1 MYYNMKNLNE
11 YLNESLLGAGLAT
24 LAIGTGVISY
34 AIPALINFVCNDDD
48 RLTGI
53 VPYPHE
59 FVVNWYKDK
68 KVAKI
73 IDRLKEDE
81 DVIAFFN
88 QPKYKQQRGWKE
100 LIKSKLSDNE
110 LKYIARIT
118 KTKFE

>member
-1 MYYNMKNLNE
+1 MKNITE
-11 YLNESLLGAGLAT
+11 YINESLIGAGLTA
-24 LAIGTGVISY
+24 LAVGAGVISY
-34 AIPALINFVCNDDD
+34 AIPALLNWAFEDNYPNSA
-48 RLTGI
+48 
-53 VPYPHE
+53 PYPHE
-59 FVVNWYKDK
+59 FVMNWYKDK